1 MSRPPLASKSTWRP
15 LVATASAGEETFE
28 DVTSF
33 PAVNQDIAV
42 VIPPRSRPPATEAVL
57 AGGGELLRAAE
68 VFDLYEGEQLGEGRK
83 SLALRL
89 EFRAADRTLTDEEV
103 VAQRAAIEAEL
114 ARSGVAPWL
123 TSTPQPLDGDPAAR
137 VLVAGASGFTGAL
150 AAQIVWRHP
159 KLELVAVTSRS
170 DAGTRLD
177 RLYPRYRVPLELTE
191 LDLDEIEGVD
201 AAIVAYP
208 HGASA
213 PAVPRCAASAS
224 LVVDLS
230 ADFRLRD
237 LPTYERWYGEHGAPE
252 LLEGAVYG
260 LTELY
265 REQLREA
272 ELVATP
278 GCYPTASVLA
288 LAPLAERGL
297 LADVVIDAK
306 QGVSGA
312 GRGGGDAMHYV
323 SMDENAF
330 AYKTEGHRHRPEIEQ
345 ELAALGSPAPVTFV
359 PHLLPLDQGELTSC
373 YAQTSEPISKDEVQ
387 TLYRER
393 YADEPFVH
401 VVDGPPGLRDVR
413 DTNECHVYVTVEE
426 RGRVLAFS
434 AIDNLWKGAS
444 GQGVQNLNLMLG
456 LDETHGAD
464 VSGFFKSRWV
474 EPTGRGRGARPRS
487 ARAWLP
493 RRRCPLRPQGRRQ
506 DRHRPARLR
515 RPAGLLGD
523 PAHPQRLRGG
533 AGAGLPQA
541 LRARRDP
548 RRGGQRRQRQRRDR

>member
-1 MSRPPLASKSTWRP
+1 
-15 LVATASAGEETFE
+15 VA
-28 DVTSF
+28 
-33 PAVNQDIAV
+33 DISV
-42 VIPPRSRPPATEAVL
+42 
-57 AGGGELLRAAE
+57 
-68 VFDLYEGEQLGEGRK
+68 
-83 SLALRL
+83 
-89 EFRAADRTLTDEEV
+89 
-103 VAQRAAIEAEL
+103 
-114 ARSGVAPWL
+114 
-123 TSTPQPLDGDPAAR
+123 QPLHGDPAAR

-159 KLELVAVTSRS
+159 KLELVAITSRS
-170 DAGTRLD
+170 DVGKRLD
-177 RLYPRYRVPLELTE
+177 SLYPRYRVPLELTE
-191 LDLDEIEGVD
+191 LDLDRVEGVD

-213 PAVPRCAASAS
+213 PAVAALRGQGV

-237 LPTYERWYGEHGAPE
+237 LPTYQRWYGEHGAPA
-252 LLEGAVYG
+252 LFGEGVYG
-260 LTELY
+260 LTEMY
-265 REQLREA
+265 REELRTA
-272 ELVATP
+272 KLVATP

-330 AYKTEGHRHRPEIEQ
+330 PYKTEGHRHRPEIEQ
-345 ELAALGSPAPVTFV
+345 ELAALGSPVPVTFV

-373 YAQTSEPISKDEVQ
+373 YAQTNEPISKEAVQ
-387 TLYRER
+387 ALYRER

-413 DTNECHVYVTVEE
+413 DSNECHVYVTVEE

-444 GQGVQNLNLMLG
+444 GQGIQNLNLMLG
-456 LDETHGAD
+456 LDETM
-464 VSGFFKSRWV
+464 
-474 EPTGRGRGARPRS
+474 
-487 ARAWLP
+487 
-493 RRRCPLRPQGRRQ
+493 
-506 DRHRPARLR
+506 
-515 RPAGLLGD
+515 GLL
-523 PAHPQRLRGG
+523 
-533 AGAGLPQA
+533 
-541 LRARRDP
+541 
-548 RRGGQRRQRQRRDR
+548 